1 MKTVDV
7 GKSHLCDPLCMCH
20 FFDPGGTGSAE
31 RECLCPRWS
40 LLQILLWNYCCQ
52 SEAGAQEPFN
62 HPHHP
67 RLKVQTYCWL
77 KRSQFT
83 PGLWAVSPTRKF
95 WHTVS
100 RLRGICFVS
109 RVCVCADR
117 HQACTS
123 MINAAINTL
132 VHGPLRWMLLFLWNR
147 SQEWDC

>member
-83 PGLWAVSPTRKF
+83 SGLWAVSPKRKF

-109 RVCVCADR
+109 RVCVCRWAPGMHLYDQCCNK
-117 HQACTS
+117 HPCTWALKVDAFVS
-123 MINAAINTL
+123 L
-132 VHGPLRWMLLFLWNR
+132 
-147 SQEWDC
+147 E